1 MALLQV
7 DNLVAGYHKNVVLN
21 GVSLKVEPGEF
32 IALIGHNGAGKTTLL
47 NSVFGI
53 LRAREGGVRF
63 NEQAIERSVPS
74 ANVARGMALVPQ
86 ERAVFPNLNVR
97 DNLDLASITLT
108 DRDFARRRVEQVQ
121 RLFPILRQRASQLAG
136 TLSGGEQRMLAV
148 GIALMLAPKLLML
161 DEPSLGLAPLVVRD
175 LMERI
180 HEVNREE
187 GTAILLVEQNV
198 RAALANANRIYVM
211 KLGRMVYDGPPEP
224 LHDKSRLMELF

>member
-1 MALLQV
+1 MALLEV
-7 DNLVAGYHKNVVLN
+7 DSLVAGYHKNVVLN
-21 GVSLKVEPGEF
+21 GISLQIGPGE
-32 IALIGHNGAGKTTLL
+32 IVALIGHNGAGKTTLL
-47 NSVFGI
+47 NSIFGI
-53 LRAREGGVRF
+53 LRAREGRVRF
-63 NEQAIERSVPS
+63 DEQAIDGSVPA

-86 ERAVFPNLNVR
+86 ERAVFANLNVR
-97 DNLDLASITLT
+97 DNLDLASITLR
-108 DRDFARRRVEQVQ
+108 DRDMASRRMEAVQ
-121 RLFPILRQRASQLAG
+121 RLFPILSQRATQLAG

-180 HEVNREE
+180 RDVNREQ

-198 RAALANANRIYVM
+198 RAALANASRVYVM
-211 KLGRMVYDGPPEP
+211 KLGRIVYDGLPDP

>member
-1 MALLQV
+1 MTLLQV
-7 DNLVAGYHKNVVLN
+7 DNLRSGYHKNVVLN
-21 GVSLKVEPGEF
+21 GVSLQIDPGEF
-32 IALIGHNGAGKTTLL
+32 VALIGHNGAGKTTFLG
-47 NSVFGI
+47 SIFGMVQV
-53 LRAREGGVRF
+53 REGTVRF
-63 NEQAIERSVPS
+63 NDQPIERSGPA

-108 DRDFARRRVEQVQ
+108 DRDVARRRIEAVEH
-121 RLFPILRQRASQLAG
+121 LFPILHQRATQLAG

-175 LMERI
+175 LMARI
-180 HEVNREE
+180 HDVNREQ

-198 RAALANANRIYVM
+198 RAALANASRVYVM
-211 KLGRMVYDGPPEP
+211 KLGRIVYDGPPEP
-224 LHDKSRLMELF
+224 LHDKSRLMTLF